1 MPNAERRTLDG
12 QSHNLSMKALAPVLE
27 EFLLDRR

>member
-12 QSHNLSMKALAPVLE
+12 QGHVVEPTVMAPVLE
-27 EFLLDRR
+27 QFFAG